1 MEKTYT
7 TSELIAFSKEFTLM
21 REKAN
26 EICTLIQDEDA
37 VHGVLGTIDYIEESE
52 KWLKIYQA
60 IPSLQKRI
68 KLKIHAFVKRHYGLE
83 YAICSDSFKGLDY
96 VDMIFKF
103 RELIRL
109 VYHTDFTLR

>member
-7 TSELIAFSKEFTLM
+7 TSELIAFSKEFYLM

-37 VHGVLGTIDYIEESE
+37 VHGILGEIDYIEYPE
-52 KWLKIYQA
+52 KWVKIYQA
-60 IPSLQKRI
+60 VPSLQKRI
-68 KLKIHAFVKRHYGLE
+68 KLKIIAFVKRHYGIDYE
-83 YAICSDSFKGLDY
+83 ICSQGYIGLDY

-109 VYHTDFTLR
+109 AYHTDFTLR